1 MTKTEM
7 RELNRLTNAI
17 TQTMVS
23 IAYTNYYRQKDNE
36 PETVDDDVDTA
47 FTAIEYSFPMFSC
60 ITDTVTR
67 RCAKTEIY
75 EALRSATTWCA
86 FDKKIDPLNHIKSS
100 ITAESVMDDI
110 INMNGED
117 DEDSV
122 DFDTLIANDP
132 EKYLESIK

>member
-1 MTKTEM
+1 MTKSEM

-17 TQTMVS
+17 KQTMVS
-23 IAYTNYYRQKDNE
+23 IAYSNFNRQKRE
-36 PETVDDDVDTA
+36 RTETVDDDIDTA
-47 FTAIEYSFPMFSC
+47 FTAIQYSFPMFSS

-75 EALRSATTWCA
+75 EALRQTTTWCN
-86 FDKKIDPLNHIKSS
+86 FDKRIDSLNYIQNL

-117 DEDSV
+117 DEDE
-122 DFDTLIANDP
+122 T
-132 EKYLESIK
+132 E